1 MDKGEKHII
10 PREQYRRKRRIFT
23 DDGEQQMVS
32 RERPAEAREFGP
44 EPTGEEQARRQQ
56 EYERQREF
64 QSGPEARRQNGNEDR
79 MAGSNGTEEESGGAA
94 DDGINPVMGAGIPA
108 NDPEGNRNP
117 EAETDPGTDQASY
130 TDPDLNPN
138 QNPKPETGTDPA
150 QNAAPTPEPN
160 QPAQDQKAEAAPD
173 AGNRP
178 GDTADDRTAPAGGVG
193 VIPAGNKGGDNVA
206 PDTEDRGRDNG
217 GGPPRDDDGGGKSGG
232 GRRKGCLGALLLPL
246 IMGALGALAV
256 LLLFNFF
263 GNDGSGPGDVGE
275 GIQKGE
281 QTAVDSNDEAMNDDS
296 RKEIEN
302 IKEQIQ
308 ENTGNSKKEVSDTT
322 AAIQKAKQSVV
333 SVINLQKAGSF
344 MPGSA
349 ENPEAEPEEAGTG
362 SGVIYKLTEDKAY
375 IVTNNHVV
383 EGAEELQVNLASG
396 EQLSAT
402 IVGADVWTDL
412 AVLEVDRGNIDSA
425 IEFAN
430 SDDLL
435 VGETAIAIGS
445 PLGEA
450 FSGSVSRGI
459 VSGLD
464 RSVPVDIDGDGNY
477 DWEANVIQTDAAIN
491 PGNSGGALVNASGNL
506 IGINSMKISMPS
518 VEGIGFAIPANEV
531 QEIVKQLEEN
541 GEVTRPYLGIQ
552 LQDLYTVPTEI
563 LVGEMNLPD
572 DVKEGVIVS
581 NVQEGT
587 PASEGGLQ
595 KLDVIVSLDGE
606 AVPNMLE
613 LRKYLYYEKEKGEE
627 MTIEYYRNGELQ
639 ETTVTLE

>member
-1 MDKGEKHII
+1 M
-10 PREQYRRKRRIFT
+10 RE
-23 DDGEQQMVS
+23 S
-32 RERPAEAREFGP
+32 
-44 EPTGEEQARRQQ
+44 
-56 EYERQREF
+56 
-64 QSGPEARRQNGNEDR
+64 QSGPEARRNGNGNEDR
-79 MAGSNGTEEESGGAA
+79 TAGDSASAGSSGRPGDDDLNPPLGTGNARGDNPDGRGSAIPEE
-94 DDGINPVMGAGIPA
+94 
-108 NDPEGNRNP
+108 DPNLEP
-117 EAETDPGTDQASY
+117 Y

-138 QNPKPETGTDPA
+138 QNPQPNPDAGPDREPGTDPA
-150 QNAAPTPEPN
+150 KNASPTPDP
-160 QPAQDQKAEAAPD
+160 
-173 AGNRP
+173 NRP
-178 GDTADDRTAPAGGVG
+178 TQEQKGEADPDRDYGPGESGYEDRSAPAGGVG
-193 VIPAGNKGGDNVA
+193 VIPAGNDGGDNIGPNE
-206 PDTEDRGRDNG
+206 PDRTQRDGDGN
-217 GGPPRDDDGGGKSGG
+217 PPGNDGKGSGG

-256 LLLFNFF
+256 ILLFNFF
-263 GNDGSGPGDVGE
+263 GDGGE
-275 GIQKGE
+275 DGGTGIQEGE
-281 QTAVDSNDEAMNDDS
+281 QTAVESDQEAMSDQA
-296 RKEIEN
+296 REEIDN

-308 ENTGNSKKEVSDTT
+308 EDSGNTEKEVTDTT

-333 SVINLQKAGSF
+333 SVINLQKAGQF
-344 MPGSA
+344 MPGMT
-349 ENPEAEPEEAGTG
+349 ENSEAEPEEAGTG
-362 SGVIYKLTEDKAY
+362 SGVIYKLTDDKAY

-383 EGAEELQVNLASG
+383 EGAEELQVNLESG
-396 EQLSAT
+396 EQLSAS

-412 AVLEVDRGNIDSA
+412 AVLEVDRGEIDSA

-430 SDDLL
+430 SDELL

-506 IGINSMKISMPS
+506 IGINSMKISMPT
-518 VEGIGFAIPANEV
+518 VEGIGFAIPSNEV
-531 QEIVKQLEEN
+531 KEIVTQLEEN

-552 LQDLYTVPTEI
+552 LQDLYTVPAEI
-563 LVGEMNLPD
+563 LVGEMNLPE
-572 DVKEGVIVS
+572 DVTEGVIVS

-587 PASEGGLQ
+587 PAADAGLQ
-595 KLDVIVSLDGE
+595 QYDVIVSLDGE
-606 AVPNMLE
+606 AIPNMLE